1 LSVDAG
7 NSGAG
12 RYFED
17 FRLGEELRHPAPRTV
32 TEADASL
39 YAALYGSR
47 WPLHGA
53 RTFAQGLGFANAP
66 LDDLLVFHVVF
77 GQSVADVSL
86 NAVANLGYAEGV
98 FGPPVFPGDTLAA
111 RSTVIGLRENSNRKT
126 GVVWVRTTGANQ
138 HGRTAV
144 EYVRW
149 VMVRKRDETAP
160 APNTKD
166 GPVVPDLAPAVT
178 AERLAVPGGLDL
190 AGYDPAASGESRLWE
205 DYAEGERLDHVDG
218 ATIEEAE
225 HMLATRLYRNAARV
239 HFNQHAEKDGRF
251 GRRIVYGGHVLS
263 LARAQAFNGLGNA
276 FRIAAING
284 GTHAAPCF
292 AGDTIYAWTEVAAK
306 IVLPG
311 RADVGALRLRTTAL
325 KDRSAGADF
334 PGRLGEGFDPAVA
347 LEFDYTVLMPRRRR

>member
-1 LSVDAG
+1 LSVSAASAG
-7 NSGAG
+7 TG
-12 RYFED
+12 RFFED

-39 YAALYGSR
+39 HAALYGSC

-53 RTFAQGLGFANAP
+53 RTFARALGFADTP

-86 NAVANLGYAEGV
+86 NAIANLGYAEGV

-111 RSTVIGLRENSNRKT
+111 RSIVVGLKENSNRKT

-138 HGRTAV
+138 HGQTVV
-144 EYVRW
+144 EYTRW
-149 VMVRKRDETAP
+149 VMVRKRDEKAP

-166 GPVVPDLAPAVT
+166 GPAVPDLAAVVP
-178 AERLAVPGGLDL
+178 AERLAVPAGLDL
-190 AGYDPAASGESRLWE
+190 AGYDTGASGTARLWE
-205 DYAEGERLDHVDG
+205 DYAEGERIDHVDG

-225 HMLATRLYRNAARV
+225 HMLATRLYRNTARV
-239 HFNQHAEKDGRF
+239 HFNQHTEKGGRF
-251 GRRIVYGGHVLS
+251 GRRIVYGGHVIS
-263 LARAQAFNGLGNA
+263 IARALSFNGLGNA

-292 AGDTIYAWTEVAAK
+292 AGDTVYAWTEVAAK
-306 IVLPG
+306 FALPG
-311 RADVGALRLRTTAL
+311 RADMGALRLRTYAL
-325 KDRSAGADF
+325 KDRAGTDF
-334 PGRLGEGFDPAVA
+334 PGRLGDGFDSAVA